1 MNTSKKIA
9 HVPKL
14 KSTKKMIKG
23 NKGFDSALS
32 SLGVSVRFV
41 QETVSKVA

>member
-14 KSTKKMIKG
+14 KSTKKMIKA

-32 SLGVSVRFV
+32 TLGVSVQFV
-41 QETVSKVA
+41 KETVSKVA